1 MRAHCFKDQVAWSPH
16 PALFTIES
24 VPDFK
29 PTQYPVPELLGLK
42 WDFCALYRPLAFH
55 LFSTLCSTRFR
66 SYWG

>member
-29 PTQYPVPELLGLK
+29 PTQYPVPELLGLR
-42 WDFCALYRPLAFH
+42 WDFVIYTGVWH
-55 LFSTLCSTRFR
+55 STFFNPM
-66 SYWG
+66 